1 MKTLRAVAATLSL
14 LPLSAAPALAYSR
27 GPSSALEG
35 LRSVAGELGVQAQ
48 DADIAPV
55 SGTAADPAAPET
67 PVPTVETLVNYEY
80 GDIIERLERTRRVI
94 YRGRGRNRRR
104 VGSVPDPSGGV
115 TEADRI
121 ARGQVSEVILHAS
134 LGAGACEGTVNYLL
148 RIRAAAHFMVCRNG
162 RVYQMVDIEDVAN
175 HVKNDAVNLR
185 SIGIETESG
194 HVTYTDAAGR
204 SRRSSTEE
212 QYFWAEDWDPK
223 QYWIMYASIAG
234 IIRAVAREARI
245 PRDLAHIRT
254 HEEADAGERDG
265 HTDPG
270 GIFDGSRGHVYPE
283 FQQRYPGQNMSP
295 YQWLM
300 RLVTDDTP
308 PSIVAVIGADG
319 RAAYRVRDTDNNG
332 LAYVRVWRF
341 DGPPAATTPK
351 TKVSEYHA
359 EPGMFPDAAREVAP
373 PTQPGDYSIIARD
386 LVGNITGVQIRVE
399 ASGGAAPPALAM
411 STLSSAELASFE
423 TADEPGTG
431 VLPRPAFAA
440 P

>member
-14 LPLSAAPALAYSR
+14 LPLAAASASAHNRVPA
-27 GPSSALEG
+27 SALG
-35 LRSVAGELGVQAQ
+35 SLQALAGELGVDPQAV
-48 DADIAPV
+48 DITPV
-55 SGTAADPAAPET
+55 TGTAGPEA
-67 PVPTVETLVNYEY
+67 PVPTAETLVNYEY
-80 GDIIERLERTRRVI
+80 GDIIERLERTRRTL
-94 YRGRGRNRRR
+94 YRGRGRNRRA
-104 VGSVPDPSGGV
+104 VGTVPDRTGGV

-121 ARGQVSEVILHAS
+121 ARGQVSEIILHAS
-134 LGAGACEGTVNYLL
+134 LGSGACEGTVDYLL

-204 SRRSSTEE
+204 SRRSATEE
-212 QYFWAEDWDPK
+212 QYFWTEDWDPR

-254 HEEADAGERDG
+254 HEAADAGIPDA
-265 HTDPG
+265 HSDPG

-283 FQQRYPGQNMSP
+283 FRQRFPGQDMSP

-300 RLVTDDTP
+300 RLVVDDTP
-308 PSIVAVIGADG
+308 PSIVAVLGADG
-319 RAAYRVRDTDNNG
+319 RASYRVRDTDDNG
-332 LAYVRVWRF
+332 LAYVRVWRYQGTP
-341 DGPPAATTPK
+341 GPNVPK
-351 TKVSEYHA
+351 TKVA
-359 EPGMFPDAAREVAP
+359 EWAATPGVFPDAMREVTP
-373 PTQPGDYSIIARD
+373 PTEPGEYSIIARD
-386 LVGNITGVQIRVE
+386 LVGNITGVQVRIE
-399 ASGGAAPPALAM
+399 GAGAPSSAFAM
-411 STLSSAELASFE
+411 TTLSQAELASFE
-423 TADEPGTG
+423 PGDLPG
-431 VLPRPAFAA
+431 GGSLPRSAFAA

>member
-14 LPLSAAPALAYSR
+14 LPLAAASARAHTQGPA
-27 GPSSALEG
+27 SALG
-35 LRSVAGELGVQAQ
+35 SLQAMAGELGVSAQ
-48 DADIAPV
+48 DADITPISGTSGDEAPV
-55 SGTAADPAAPET
+55 A
-67 PVPTVETLVNYEY
+67 TVETLVNYEY

-104 VGSVPDPSGGV
+104 VGTAPDTTGGV

-121 ARGQVSEVILHAS
+121 ARGQVSEIILHAS
-134 LGAGACEGTVNYLL
+134 LGSGACEGTVDYLL

-212 QYFWAEDWDPK
+212 QYFWTEDWDPR

-254 HEEADAGERDG
+254 HEAADAGERDG

-270 GIFDGSRGHVYPE
+270 GIFDGTRGHVYPE
-283 FQQRYPGQNMSP
+283 FQQRYPGQNISP

-300 RLVTDDTP
+300 RLVVDDTP
-308 PSIVAVIGADG
+308 PSITSVLGGPGGA
-319 RAAYRVRDTDNNG
+319 ASYRVRDTDNNG
-332 LAYVRVWRF
+332 LAYVRVWRYQGTP
-341 DGPPAATTPK
+341 GPNVPK
-351 TKVSEYHA
+351 TKVSEWA
-359 EPGMFPDAAREVAP
+359 ATPGMFPDAAREVTA
-373 PTQPGDYSIIARD
+373 PTQPGDYTIIARD

-399 ASGGAAPPALAM
+399 GAGEAPPAIAM
-411 STLSSAELASFE
+411 TTLSQSELASFE
-423 TADEPGTG
+423 PADVPGAG
-431 VLPRPAFAA
+431 SMPRSAFAA

>member
-1 MKTLRAVAATLSL
+1 MKTLRAVAALLTL
-14 LPLSAAPALAYSR
+14 LPLAAPALAHNQ
-27 GPSSALEG
+27 GPASALG
-35 LRSVAGELGVQAQ
+35 SLRALAGELGVSAQ
-48 DADIAPV
+48 DADITPI
-55 SGTAADPAAPET
+55 SGTAGPEE

-80 GDIIERLERTRRVI
+80 GEIIERLERTRRTL
-94 YRGRGRNRRR
+94 YRGRGRNRRA
-104 VGSVPDPSGGV
+104 VGTVPDRTGGV

-121 ARGQVSEVILHAS
+121 SRGQVSEIILHAS
-134 LGAGACEGTVNYLL
+134 LGSGACEGTVNYLL

-162 RVYQMVDIEDVAN
+162 RVYQMVDVEHVAN
-175 HVKNDAVNLR
+175 HVKNDAVNRR

-204 SRRSSTEE
+204 SRRSATEE
-212 QYFWAEDWDPK
+212 QYFWTEDWDPK

-254 HEEADAGERDG
+254 HEAADAGIADA

-270 GIFDGSRGHVYPE
+270 GIFDGTRGHVYPE

-300 RLVTDDTP
+300 RLVVDDTP
-308 PSIVAVIGADG
+308 PSIVAVLGADG
-319 RAAYRVRDTDNNG
+319 SASYRVRDTDNNG
-332 LAYVRVWRF
+332 LAYVRVWRYHGTP
-341 DGPPAATTPK
+341 GPSVPK
-351 TKVSEYHA
+351 TKVA
-359 EPGMFPDAAREVAP
+359 EWAATPGAFPDAMREVTP
-373 PTQPGDYSIIARD
+373 PAEPGDYSIIARD

-399 ASGGAAPPALAM
+399 GTGAAQPSLAM
-411 STLSSAELASFE
+411 STLSQAELASFE
-423 TADEPGTG
+423 PSD
-431 VLPRPAFAA
+431 LPAGGALPASAFAA

>member
-1 MKTLRAVAATLSL
+1 MRTLRAVAATLSL
-14 LPLSAAPALAYSR
+14 PFLCCAPVLAHNQGPAGALGSLQ
-27 GPSSALEG
+27 AL
-35 LRSVAGELGVQAQ
+35 AGELGVSAQ
-48 DADIAPV
+48 DADITPI
-55 SGTAADPAAPET
+55 SGTAGPEE

-80 GDIIERLERTRRVI
+80 GEIIERLERTRRTL
-94 YRGRGRNRRR
+94 YRGRGRNRRA
-104 VGSVPDPSGGV
+104 VGTVPDNTGGV

-121 ARGQVSEVILHAS
+121 SRGQVSEIILHAS

-204 SRRSSTEE
+204 SRRSATEE

-254 HEEADAGERDG
+254 HEAADAGEPDG

-283 FQQRYPGQNMSP
+283 FSQRYPGQGLSP

-300 RLVTDDTP
+300 RLVVDDTP
-308 PSIVAVIGADG
+308 PSIVSVLSGPGGA
-319 RAAYRVRDTDNNG
+319 ASYRVRDTDNNG
-332 LAYVRVWRF
+332 LAYVRVWRY
-341 DGPPAATTPK
+341 DGTPGPNVPK
-351 TKVSEYHA
+351 TKVSEWA
-359 EPGMFPDAAREVAP
+359 AAPGMFPDAARDVAA
-373 PTQPGDYSIIARD
+373 PTQPGDYTIIARD

-399 ASGGAAPPALAM
+399 GAGVAEPSLDM
-411 STLSSAELASFE
+411 TSLSQAELASFE
-423 TADEPGTG
+423 PEDLPGAG
-431 VLPRPAFAA
+431 GLPRSAFAA